1 MTPEERI
8 ASNRRAI
15 NAYRESGSEP
25 DCRTQTTQDL
35 DPVNSEDKE
44 DKEDK
49 ATDEAVELIVFG
61 FIAIAVIV
69 LAFIGMHT
77 VFGWLFK

>member
-1 MTPEERI
+1 MTPEEQMAI
-8 ASNRRAI
+8 TRRTI
-15 NAYRESGSEP
+15 KDYRESGSEP

-35 DPVNSEDKE
+35 EPVSSEDKE
-44 DKEDK
+44 NK
-49 ATDEAVELIVFG
+49 AIDEAVELIVFG

>member
-25 DCRTQTTQDL
+25 DCRTQTTQGL
-35 DPVNSEDKE
+35 EPVSSE

>member
-1 MTPEERI
+1 MTPEEQMAI
-8 ASNRRAI
+8 TRRTI
-15 NAYRESGSEP
+15 KDYRESGSEP
-25 DCRTQTTQDL
+25 DCRAQPMQRL
-35 DPVNSEDKE
+35 EPVNSE

>member
-25 DCRTQTTQDL
+25 DCRTQTTQRL
-35 DPVNSEDKE
+35 DPVSSEDKE
-44 DKEDK
+44 NK
-49 ATDEAVELIVFG
+49 AVDEAVELIVFG
-61 FIAIAVIV
+61 FIAIVVIV
-69 LAFIGMHT
+69 FAFIGMHT
-77 VFGWLFK
+77 VFGWLSK